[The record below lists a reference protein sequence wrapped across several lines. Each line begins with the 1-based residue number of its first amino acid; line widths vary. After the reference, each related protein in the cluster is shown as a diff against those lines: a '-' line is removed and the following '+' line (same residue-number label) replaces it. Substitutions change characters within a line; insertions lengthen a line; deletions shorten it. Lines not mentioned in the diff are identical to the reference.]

1 MLRFLFTIM
10 KKAPLLCAIFLVWV
24 ILTILALTGR
34 GRGYR
39 KYNEDFGRHPLVS
52 VVMRGIHDHVMPWSD
67 SPPEE
72 ETSGTLLVDSGT
84 QAQTPA
90 ASGQVNTD
98 KNPETDTAS
107 QPAQADGKDADPAG
121 QDINGNEASA
131 QDEQNGAGDQDNGT
145 AGNENKDNAGN
156 QDNGTGGTENKD
168 DAGNRDNGTAG
179 TENKDSAGTEN
190 KESTGTEDKKSDGAG
205 DKSKDESAG
214 ADGKDSG
221 SQDPAAKDNTEDSTD
236 QKDQK
241 SSLQTEQVT
250 GDMNKSM
257 AVPETSCTRVV
268 PAKDYG
274 VAEERYLTP
283 KGAEFNKDT
292 EGLFAPNGVYYS
304 LQKVDD
310 KYFSDALFIGDSR
323 TVGLFDYGG
332 MESFTS
338 FMARESTTVYDL
350 FDDNE
355 KMFYTPLGKKTT
367 ERTLKDLLSKAKFRK
382 IYISV
387 GVNEL
392 GIPDTMDYYQEF
404 RKVVTRINKLQPDA
418 IIYIQG
424 IMHVSKDMSKKDHVF
439 NNTAIVQRNQA
450 ISTLANGR
458 NIFYIDMNEDLCDK
472 DGNLKDD
479 LTGDGIHLKASAC
492 ALWYQFLKTHAIVIP
507 D

>member
-90 ASGQVNTD
+90 ASGQENTD

-121 QDINGNEASA
+121 QDVNGNEASA
-131 QDEQNGAGDQDNGT
+131 QDEQNVAGDQ
-145 AGNENKDNAGN
+145 
-156 QDNGTGGTENKD
+156 
-168 DAGNRDNGTAG
+168 DNGTAG

>member
-1 MLRFLFTIM
+1 MLKFLYMIM

-39 KYNEDFGRHPLVS
+39 KYSEDFGRHPLVS
-52 VVMRGIHDHVMPWSD
+52 VVMRGIHDHVMPWSE

-72 ETSGTLLVDSGT
+72 VTADALPADSGSQT
-84 QAQTPA
+84 QDPVV
-90 ASGQVNTD
+90 SGQENSDGNEQTD
-98 KNPETDTAS
+98 AVS
-107 QPAQADGKDADPAG
+107 QLARADGQDTDPAG
-121 QDINGNEASA
+121 QDVNGNEASP
-131 QDEQNGAGDQDNGT
+131 QDEKNA
-145 AGNENKDNAGN
+145 AGN
-156 QDNGTGGTENKD
+156 QNNGAAGTDDKNAAGTGEKD
-168 DAGNRDNGTAG
+168 ADDPAR
-179 TENKDSAGTEN
+179 KD
-190 KESTGTEDKKSDGAG
+190 G
-205 DKSKDESAG
+205 D
-214 ADGKDSG
+214 DSQ
-221 SQDPAAKDNTEDSTD
+221 SQDTAAKEGTD
-236 QKDQK
+236 QKDEK
-241 SSLQTEQVT
+241 TSIQTEQKDEGPSVQTEQST
-250 GDMNKSM
+250 GDMEKSM
-257 AVPETSCTRVV
+257 TVPETSCSRVV

-274 VAEERYLTP
+274 VAEDRYLSP
-283 KGAEFNKDT
+283 KGTVFNKDT
-292 EGLFAPNGVYYS
+292 KGLFAPDGTYYP

-355 KMFYTPLGKKTT
+355 KMDYTPLGKKTT
-367 ERTLKDLLSKAKFRK
+367 ERTLKDLLSKAKFKK

-392 GIPDTMDYYQEF
+392 GIPDTMDYYKEF
-404 RKVVTRINKLQPDA
+404 RQVITRINKLQPDA

-424 IMHVSKDMSKKDHVF
+424 IMHVSKSMSKKDHVF

-450 ISTLANGR
+450 IATLANGR
-458 NIFYIDMNEDLCDK
+458 NIFYIDMNGDLCDK
-472 DGNLKDD
+472 DGNLKDE

-492 ALWYQFLKTHAIVIP
+492 ALWYQFLKSHAIVVP

>member
-84 QAQTPA
+84 QTPTPA
-90 ASGQVNTD
+90 ASGQENTD
-98 KNPETDTAS
+98 KNMETDTAS
-107 QPAQADGKDADPAG
+107 QPAQEDGKDADPAG
-121 QDINGNEASA
+121 QDVNGNEASSR
-131 QDEQNGAGDQDNGT
+131 DEQNGAGDQ
-145 AGNENKDNAGN
+145 
-156 QDNGTGGTENKD
+156 
-168 DAGNRDNGTAG
+168 DNGTAG

-190 KESTGTEDKKSDGAG
+190 KESAGTEDKKSDGAG

-221 SQDPAAKDNTEDSTD
+221 AQDPAAKDTTEDSTD

-283 KGAEFNKDT
+283 KGTEFNKDT

-367 ERTLKDLLSKAKFRK
+367 ERTLKDLLSKAKFKK

-392 GIPDTMDYYQEF
+392 GIPDTMDYYKEF

-424 IMHVSKDMSKKDHVF
+424 IMHVSKAMSKKDHVF

-458 NIFYIDMNEDLCDK
+458 NIFYIDMNGDLCDK

-492 ALWYQFLKTHAIVIP
+492 TLWYQFLKTHAIVIP

>member
-121 QDINGNEASA
+121 QDVNGNEASA

-145 AGNENKDNAGN
+145 AGN
-156 QDNGTGGTENKD
+156 
-168 DAGNRDNGTAG
+168 
-179 TENKDSAGTEN
+179 ENKDSAGTEN

>member
-24 ILTILALTGR
+24 ILTVLALTGR
-34 GRGYR
+34 SRGYK
-39 KYNEDFGRHPLVS
+39 KYAEDFGRHPLVS

-121 QDINGNEASA
+121 QDVNGNEASA
-131 QDEQNGAGDQDNGT
+131 QDEQNGAGDQ
-145 AGNENKDNAGN
+145 
-156 QDNGTGGTENKD
+156 
-168 DAGNRDNGTAG
+168 DNGTAG

-458 NIFYIDMNEDLCDK
+458 NIFYIDMNGDLCDK

>member
-121 QDINGNEASA
+121 QDVNGNEASA
-131 QDEQNGAGDQDNGT
+131 QDEQNGAGDQ
-145 AGNENKDNAGN
+145 
-156 QDNGTGGTENKD
+156 
-168 DAGNRDNGTAG
+168 DNGTAG